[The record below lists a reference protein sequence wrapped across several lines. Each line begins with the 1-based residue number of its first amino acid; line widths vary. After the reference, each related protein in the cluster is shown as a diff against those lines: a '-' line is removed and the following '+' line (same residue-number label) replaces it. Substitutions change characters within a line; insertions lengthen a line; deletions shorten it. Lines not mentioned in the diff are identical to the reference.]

1 MALPRA
7 NALSDRRG
15 SRDPVALVASVGAQ
29 QPVVNVPLYSTGAAI
44 RLTALLLGHILPV
57 FALATSNQPA
67 HGRSRCDVRRG
78 AKQRERVAKGKR
90 APHEQNEDSGH
101 NRATH
106 E

>member
-15 SRDPVALVASVGAQ
+15 RRHPVAPVAAAGAQ

-57 FALATSNQPA
+57 FSLATSNQPA
-67 HGRSRCDVRRG
+67 AWPVSVRR
-78 AKQRERVAKGKR
+78 RTRGKPPR
-90 APHEQNEDSGH
+90 AC
-101 NRATH
+101 RKR
-106 E
+106 